1 MHFGRFKLITFLR
14 IAKHKETWCFCRKEY
29 LFLHFLFCT
38 FIRHCF
44 VISFWHV
51 CYTFSLIP
59 LRYTFLHYH
68 VFDVF
73 VTSSTIYVLFVT
85 LPRMYMLLKISLKFS
100 LQIVEITKI
109 FHARRRESFSRFAL
123 NKKRGTLNV
132 LTCMENVLPS
142 WIFWQY
148 ERSSQLFNFTGW
160 SEIMKI
166 AIELVS
172 FCSKRSTMKRRI
184 NLTRYKSFFGNWN
197 ILVWRDGECRSVC
210 SNTMKYEASGQI
222 GRMEACCFVI
232 CNVASVT
239 NDVAVL
245 INRRAFIENI

>member
-1 MHFGRFKLITFLR
+1 MACATKVADSLWATALVSDQLYNSVFKDYLFPRKRFIQLKIHPEKFCLLFMHFGRFKLITFLR

-85 LPRMYMLLKISLKFS
+85 LSRMYMLLKISLKFS

-132 LTCMENVLPS
+132 LTCMENVLPP
-142 WIFWQY
+142 WIF
-148 ERSSQLFNFTGW
+148 
-160 SEIMKI
+160 
-166 AIELVS
+166 
-172 FCSKRSTMKRRI
+172 
-184 NLTRYKSFFGNWN
+184 
-197 ILVWRDGECRSVC
+197 
-210 SNTMKYEASGQI
+210 
-222 GRMEACCFVI
+222 
-232 CNVASVT
+232 
-239 NDVAVL
+239 
-245 INRRAFIENI
+245 